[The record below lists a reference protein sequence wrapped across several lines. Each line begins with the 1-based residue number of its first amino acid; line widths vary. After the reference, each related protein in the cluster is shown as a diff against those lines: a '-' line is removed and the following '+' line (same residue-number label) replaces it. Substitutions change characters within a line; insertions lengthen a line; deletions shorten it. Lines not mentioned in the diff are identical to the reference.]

1 MTRAD
6 LYLEPRQVA
15 TTPATASED
24 ELGDMLEASFAAG
37 IHDLDGLVARL
48 NVSRVRPPSGT
59 MWTVEV
65 FQAVL
70 RELGR

>member
-15 TTPATASED
+15 TAPATAWED

-37 IHDLDGLVARL
+37 VHDLDGIVARL
-48 NVSRVRPPSGT
+48 NASRVRSPSGAV
-59 MWTVEV
+59 WTAEI
-65 FQAVL
+65 FQMVL
-70 RELGR
+70 RDLGR

>member
-15 TTPATASED
+15 TTPATAWED

-48 NVSRVRPPSGT
+48 NASRVRPPGGAV
-59 MWTVEV
+59 WTVEV
-65 FQAVL
+65 FQSVL